1 MQGHEYTKYT
11 LIWEQHMRIY
21 NIVNDDR
28 SWAYRLGLGFY
39 SLWPEETN
47 TTSTGNDIGLN
58 IACLCPFPLK
68 VLIK

>member
-1 MQGHEYTKYT
+1 
-11 LIWEQHMRIY
+11 MRIY